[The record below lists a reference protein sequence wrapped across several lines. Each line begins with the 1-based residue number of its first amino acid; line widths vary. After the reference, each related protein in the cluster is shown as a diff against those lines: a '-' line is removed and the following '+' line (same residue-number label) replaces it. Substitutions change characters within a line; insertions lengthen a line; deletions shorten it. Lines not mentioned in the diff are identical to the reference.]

1 MLPNMKMGL
10 QDGIYNKLRFLHN
23 LDCVYFL
30 PLNVANF
37 RLFDITIALIRNYIH
52 IAVRNFMHG
61 KLYSVINVSGLAV
74 GLTVVLLISIFI
86 FHELSYDRFHEKA
99 DRIYRVATHLEMG
112 SNSGDM
118 TSTYPPLAK
127 AMAEE
132 FPEVEK
138 AVRVWNRFERIFAN
152 EDKIFS
158 EDVLYAG
165 PEFFDV
171 FGFKLLAGDPATA
184 LKERDQVVLTTDLVV
199 KYFGEETD
207 PSSVVGKSMLI
218 DGRASQIT
226 GVVEDAPRNSY
237 LTYKAIIT
245 MESTGAGR
253 DETWQNMNLST
264 FLLLH
269 PDSRPADIESKMPAF
284 LAKKIFGFTELEKQ
298 GIFIRLFLQPLTSIH
313 LYSNLRD
320 EVTPTSSIAI
330 IYALGSIA
338 GVILLMA
345 CVNFMN
351 LATARSANRAK
362 EVGIRKVLGSSGK
375 QLMGQ
380 FTFESILM
388 VLLATLFAIG
398 LTLALRYPF
407 SFVTGKD
414 LSFELLRTPTFISAL
429 FLFVVVLGIFAGSYP
444 SFYLSSFDPVK
455 VLKGKLRSG
464 IGARKFRNLLVVLQ
478 FTISLILITCTII
491 VQRQL
496 DFMRSKKLGFDKNNL
511 LVIANANKLPSLQ
524 TFADGLRKN
533 PHIVSLGTASS
544 KPLDD
549 YDGTSIVTE
558 DDKQLK
564 YVVNYNRVDFDYF
577 ETLKF
582 NVIAGRGFS
591 RKFATDSSAVV
602 LNQSAA
608 DYLFGDDPIGKKI
621 YGDKEYTVVGVV
633 ENFNFETLK
642 TSVRPLL
649 FWLGENRS
657 YLHVRIAPG
666 DYNKTLSEIETI
678 WKAQHSGIPFS
689 YTFADEDYAKLFR
702 EETRLGNIISVFT
715 ILAVV
720 IACLG
725 LFGLA
730 AFTAEQ
736 RTKEIS
742 IRKVLGATIPNIL
755 GLLSKEFMRLIL
767 VSIVLSLPAAW
778 YIMQEWL
785 NGFAYHASISVWDM
799 AFGSLLTLLLTMIIV
814 STQAVRAALL
824 NPADTLKY
832 E

>member
-1 MLPNMKMGL
+1 
-10 QDGIYNKLRFLHN
+10 
-23 LDCVYFL
+23 
-30 PLNVANF
+30 
-37 RLFDITIALIRNYIH
+37 
-52 IAVRNFMHG
+52 
-61 KLYSVINVSGLAV
+61 LYSVINVSGLTV

-99 DRIYRVATHLEMG
+99 NRIYRVATSVEAG
-112 SNSGDM
+112 SNGGDIAA
-118 TSTYPPLAK
+118 TFPPLAK

-132 FPEVEK
+132 FPEVER
-138 AVRVWNRFERIFAN
+138 AVRVLNKFGIIFTN

-158 EDVLYAG
+158 EDVLFAG

-171 FGFKLLAGDPATA
+171 FDFELLAGDRVTA
-184 LKERDQVVLTTDLVV
+184 LKERDQVVLTTGLVV
-199 KYFGEETD
+199 KYFGEQID
-207 PSSVVGKSMLI
+207 PSSVVGKSILI
-218 DGRASQIT
+218 DGKASQIT
-226 GVVEDAPRNSY
+226 GVVKDAPQNSY

-245 MESTGAGR
+245 IESTAAGR

-269 PDSRPADIESKMPAF
+269 PDSRPADIERKMPAF
-284 LAKKIFGFTELEKQ
+284 LKEKVFGFEQLEKQ

-320 EVTPTSSIAI
+320 ELSPTSSIVV

-338 GVILLMA
+338 GVVLLLA

-351 LATARSANRAK
+351 LTTARSANRAK

-375 QLMGQ
+375 QLMRQ

-388 VLLATLFAIG
+388 VLLATLLALG
-398 LTLALRYPF
+398 LTVMLRYPF

-414 LSFELLRTPTFISAL
+414 LSFELFRSPAFISGL
-429 FLFVVVLGIFAGSYP
+429 SLFVIVVGIFAGSYP

-455 VLKGKLRSG
+455 ILKGKLKSG
-464 IGARKFRNLLVVLQ
+464 IGARKFRNSLVVLQ

-491 VQRQL
+491 VQSQL
-496 DFMRSKKLGFDKNNL
+496 DFMRSKKLGFDKDNL
-511 LVIANANKLPSLQ
+511 LVVANANKLPSPQ
-524 TFADGLRKN
+524 AFADELRKN
-533 PHIVSLGTASS
+533 PNIVSFGTASS
-544 KPLDD
+544 KPMDD
-549 YDGTSIVTE
+549 YDAASIVTE
-558 DDKQLK
+558 IDKEFKNVL
-564 YVVNYNRVDFDYF
+564 NYNRVDFDYF

-582 NVIAGRGFS
+582 DVISGRVFS
-591 RKFATDSSAVV
+591 REFSKDSSSVV
-602 LNQSAA
+602 LNKSAA
-608 DYLFGDDPIGKKI
+608 DYLFFGDDPIGKKI
-621 YGDKEYTVVGVV
+621 YSDKEYTVVGVV
-633 ENFNFETLK
+633 EDFNFESLK
-642 TSVRPLL
+642 TSVKPLL
-649 FWLGENRS
+649 FWLAENRF

-678 WKAQHSGIPFS
+678 WKAQNSGTPFS
-689 YTFADEDYAKLFR
+689 YTFVDDDYAKLFR
-702 EETRLGNIISVFT
+702 EETRLGSIISVFT

-742 IRKVLGATIPNIL
+742 VRKVLGATIPNIL
-755 GLLSKEFMRLIL
+755 GLISKEFMRLIL
-767 VSIVLSLPAAW
+767 ISIVLSVPVAW

-785 NGFAYHASISVWDM
+785 SGFAYRATISVWDM
-799 AFGSLLTLLLTMIIV
+799 AFGAILTLLLTVIIV
-814 STQAVRAALL
+814 STQALQAALL